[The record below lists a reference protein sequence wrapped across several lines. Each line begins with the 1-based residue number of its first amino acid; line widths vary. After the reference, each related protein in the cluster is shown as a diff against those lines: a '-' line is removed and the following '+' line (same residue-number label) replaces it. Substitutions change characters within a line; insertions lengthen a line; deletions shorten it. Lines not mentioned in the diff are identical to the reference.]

1 MVTRR
6 IALLSFPFGL
16 PWLQLLSGDF
26 PGQDLQGLLN
36 VRKSKKQ
43 KEKRKKKYGGKD
55 SPDPPSFP
63 AYCPPIFHLQLSG
76 RMRSRLKVDSGQ
88 RRSFP
93 SARILARGAMTN
105 HSQPYPTMAIHEAI
119 ELLMS

>member
-43 KEKRKKKYGGKD
+43 KEKRKKKVRRKGQ
-55 SPDPPSFP
+55 SRP
-63 AYCPPIFHLQLSG
+63 AFV
-76 RMRSRLKVDSGQ
+76 SRLLSTYFPPPAEWPYEITAKGGLGTAPIVSFSSDSSKG
-88 RRSFP
+88 
-93 SARILARGAMTN
+93 G
-105 HSQPYPTMAIHEAI
+105 HDQP
-119 ELLMS
+119 